1 MSHPTNDVFGK
12 VAGNELLKT
21 FEATLDSSVNPV
33 ATPFRVGQA
42 LMASEAFEAPFN
54 NMANENAEVRR

>member
-1 MSHPTNDVFGK
+1 MSHPTNDVFGG
-12 VAGNELLKT
+12 VVENELLKT

-33 ATPFRVGQA
+33 ATPFRPGQA
-42 LMASEAFEAPFN
+42 LMASEAFEAPLN